1 MKKKSPKKR
10 SGPVHETGAAS
21 HFNQPTAPT
30 VLPKTG
36 AASNV
41 ARVAFTTSRELEF
54 FTESG
59 PAQSRS
65 SSS

>member
-1 MKKKSPKKR
+1 VKKKSPKKR

-41 ARVAFTTSRELEF
+41 ARVAFTTTRELEF
-54 FTESG
+54 FT
-59 PAQSRS
+59 
-65 SSS
+65 